1 MAGETVEVISEL
13 RDLRLRPTI
22 RLPGGERLA
31 CFEAGSGPDV
41 LLIHGATLTSH
52 DMRASLLEP
61 LAARFHTV
69 AIDRPGH
76 GRSTRPRLGGSLRRM
91 AGVVAEG
98 IVELGLSR
106 PILVGHSIG
115 GALAMEIALDH
126 PELVSGVVAISP
138 IVLPE
143 PRLEQAIFGPRAL
156 LRLAGLTSQMPFG
169 LDAAVL
175 PLLWRSIFLPQ
186 RPTVRFEA
194 GMAFDEVRTDEG
206 MAAVGEDALA
216 LGFDLARNAARY
228 WTCRTPVEVLVGEA
242 DVVVNPRLHGET
254 LAALLPD
261 ARLTRAPGLGHMLH
275 HFAPNAVVDRVER
288 LAAAAADRSP
298 AAHVA
303 ASPGRA

>member
-1 MAGETVEVISEL
+1 MAGETVEVISET
-13 RDLRLRPTI
+13 RDLKLRPTI
-22 RLPGGERLA
+22 RLPSGERLA
-31 CFEAGSGPDV
+31 CFEAGSGSDV
-41 LLIHGATLTSH
+41 LVIHGAALTSH

-61 LAARFHTV
+61 LAERFHAV

-76 GRSTRPRLGGSLRRM
+76 GRSTRPPLGGSLRRM
-91 AGVVAEG
+91 AGIVAEG
-98 IVELGLSR
+98 IVGLGLSR
-106 PILVGHSIG
+106 PIVIGHSIG

-138 IVLPE
+138 IVFPE

-156 LRLAGLTSQMPFG
+156 LRLAGLKPRMPFE
-169 LDAAVL
+169 LDGAAL

-186 RPTVRFEA
+186 SPTVRFETE
-194 GMAFDEVRTDEG
+194 MAFGEVRTDEG

-228 WTCRTPVEVLVGEA
+228 WTCRTPVEVLVGDA
-242 DVVVNPRLHGET
+242 DIVVNPRLHGET

-275 HFAPNAVVDRVER
+275 HFAPDAVVERVER
-288 LAAAAADRSP
+288 LAARGS
-298 AAHVA
+298 
-303 ASPGRA
+303 GRAG